1 MSKLIDKTLNSTIG
15 YISQAIYSEKYSKE
29 KGLLQGIDCRVKLAA
44 FLVLIISAVY
54 ASTIDMLLI
63 FLLISSLLAISS
75 RIPLSF
81 YIPRVWLFVPLFTGI
96 IAIPAVLNVVTPGT
110 DVLSIANFNGWHI
123 SVTREGIHAASILVI
138 RVAATSSFAIL
149 FTLTT
154 RWNDAME
161 AMHSL
166 KLPRVFI
173 LILSEGGQQLEAV
186 FPHNRRT
193 FHEILFVQ
201 REGIPVN
208 ACKRIR
214 GRIYFKEKSP
224 CRRGKHDF
232 PLGVH
237 NRTRASA
244 YIRENL
250 SGCGV
255 SMVHPV
261 IELEDVSYTYPDGT
275 DALNRISIRIDEGES
290 AAIAGPNG
298 AGKSTLLLIMA
309 GLVAPSSGEVRIF
322 GRKIGKKDIGRAES
336 MSDIRKRIGIVFQDA
351 DTQLFSA
358 TVYDDVA
365 FGPMHL
371 GIGEDEVDEMV
382 KSTLEFLGIT
392 HLSERHPYDLSG
404 GEKRKAAIATA
415 LVSSPDVL
423 LLDEP
428 TADLDPKNRR
438 EFVELLKK
446 LKEDGKT
453 IVIATHEMDILPEVV
468 ERMIVLNGEIVREG
482 SIGEVMLDEK
492 LLERANLDVPVVTR
506 LFKLLK
512 NSDDIP
518 LTVEE
523 AIGRIKEMVGDK

>member
-1 MSKLIDKTLNSTIG
+1 
-15 YISQAIYSEKYSKE
+15 
-29 KGLLQGIDCRVKLAA
+29 
-44 FLVLIISAVY
+44 
-54 ASTIDMLLI
+54 
-63 FLLISSLLAISS
+63 
-75 RIPLSF
+75 
-81 YIPRVWLFVPLFTGI
+81 
-96 IAIPAVLNVVTPGT
+96 
-110 DVLSIANFNGWHI
+110 
-123 SVTREGIHAASILVI
+123 
-138 RVAATSSFAIL
+138 
-149 FTLTT
+149 
-154 RWNDAME
+154 
-161 AMHSL
+161 
-166 KLPRVFI
+166 
-173 LILSEGGQQLEAV
+173 
-186 FPHNRRT
+186 
-193 FHEILFVQ
+193 
-201 REGIPVN
+201 
-208 ACKRIR
+208 
-214 GRIYFKEKSP
+214 
-224 CRRGKHDF
+224 
-232 PLGVH
+232 
-237 NRTRASA
+237 
-244 YIRENL
+244 
-250 SGCGV
+250 
-255 SMVHPV
+255 MVHPV

-382 KSTLEFLGIT
+382 KSTLKFLGIT

-446 LKEDGKT
+446 VKEDGKT

-468 ERMIVLNGEIVREG
+468 ERMIVLNGEIAREG

>member
-1 MSKLIDKTLNSTIG
+1 
-15 YISQAIYSEKYSKE
+15 
-29 KGLLQGIDCRVKLAA
+29 
-44 FLVLIISAVY
+44 
-54 ASTIDMLLI
+54 
-63 FLLISSLLAISS
+63 
-75 RIPLSF
+75 
-81 YIPRVWLFVPLFTGI
+81 
-96 IAIPAVLNVVTPGT
+96 
-110 DVLSIANFNGWHI
+110 
-123 SVTREGIHAASILVI
+123 
-138 RVAATSSFAIL
+138 
-149 FTLTT
+149 
-154 RWNDAME
+154 
-161 AMHSL
+161 
-166 KLPRVFI
+166 
-173 LILSEGGQQLEAV
+173 
-186 FPHNRRT
+186 
-193 FHEILFVQ
+193 
-201 REGIPVN
+201 
-208 ACKRIR
+208 
-214 GRIYFKEKSP
+214 
-224 CRRGKHDF
+224 
-232 PLGVH
+232 
-237 NRTRASA
+237 
-244 YIRENL
+244 
-250 SGCGV
+250 
-255 SMVHPV
+255 MVHPV

-468 ERMIVLNGEIVREG
+468 ERMIVLNGEIAREG

>member
-1 MSKLIDKTLNSTIG
+1 
-15 YISQAIYSEKYSKE
+15 
-29 KGLLQGIDCRVKLAA
+29 
-44 FLVLIISAVY
+44 
-54 ASTIDMLLI
+54 
-63 FLLISSLLAISS
+63 
-75 RIPLSF
+75 
-81 YIPRVWLFVPLFTGI
+81 
-96 IAIPAVLNVVTPGT
+96 
-110 DVLSIANFNGWHI
+110 
-123 SVTREGIHAASILVI
+123 
-138 RVAATSSFAIL
+138 
-149 FTLTT
+149 
-154 RWNDAME
+154 
-161 AMHSL
+161 
-166 KLPRVFI
+166 
-173 LILSEGGQQLEAV
+173 
-186 FPHNRRT
+186 
-193 FHEILFVQ
+193 
-201 REGIPVN
+201 
-208 ACKRIR
+208 
-214 GRIYFKEKSP
+214 
-224 CRRGKHDF
+224 
-232 PLGVH
+232 
-237 NRTRASA
+237 
-244 YIRENL
+244 
-250 SGCGV
+250 
-255 SMVHPV
+255 MVHPV

-336 MSDIRKRIGIVFQDA
+336 MSDIRKRMGIVFQDA

>member
-1 MSKLIDKTLNSTIG
+1 
-15 YISQAIYSEKYSKE
+15 
-29 KGLLQGIDCRVKLAA
+29 
-44 FLVLIISAVY
+44 
-54 ASTIDMLLI
+54 
-63 FLLISSLLAISS
+63 
-75 RIPLSF
+75 
-81 YIPRVWLFVPLFTGI
+81 
-96 IAIPAVLNVVTPGT
+96 
-110 DVLSIANFNGWHI
+110 
-123 SVTREGIHAASILVI
+123 
-138 RVAATSSFAIL
+138 
-149 FTLTT
+149 
-154 RWNDAME
+154 
-161 AMHSL
+161 
-166 KLPRVFI
+166 
-173 LILSEGGQQLEAV
+173 
-186 FPHNRRT
+186 
-193 FHEILFVQ
+193 
-201 REGIPVN
+201 
-208 ACKRIR
+208 
-214 GRIYFKEKSP
+214 
-224 CRRGKHDF
+224 
-232 PLGVH
+232 
-237 NRTRASA
+237 
-244 YIRENL
+244 
-250 SGCGV
+250 
-255 SMVHPV
+255 MVHPV